1 MITHLK
7 DKIRKPIN
15 KLNLMAQLTS
25 LETEPKT
32 VTQAL
37 KDPKWRHAMD
47 SEFNALL
54 KNNSWDLVPPCYAEN
69 VISTKL
75 VFRLK
80 RDSKVILFN
89 IRLVLLL
96 VVLINEKGSI
106 FMRPIVLL

>member
-7 DKIRKPIN
+7 DKIRKAIN

-47 SEFNALL
+47 SNFNALL
-54 KNNSWDLVPPCYAEN
+54 KNNTWDLVPPLYAEN
-69 VISTKL
+69 VISTK
-75 VFRLK
+75 
-80 RDSKVILFN
+80 
-89 IRLVLLL
+89 
-96 VVLINEKGSI
+96 
-106 FMRPIVLL
+106 